1 MLLTFCMLI
10 FHSITI
16 FNSWL
21 YLKDCYAVFRFYRYG
36 IPLSMILAVGLSYMM
51 FLCWVISILYTR
63 CWVFLWMMLNF
74 IKFFFCIYWDD
85 HRVLKILLWGYITL
99 NDLHMFN
106 HPCIQG
112 MNPSWFWCMTFLMS
126 CWNQFASTLF
136 RIFTCIYIRDID
148 L

>member
-10 FHSITI
+10 LHPITL

-21 YLKDCYAVFRFYRYG
+21 YLKDFSAVLRFYRYG

-51 FLCWVISILYTR
+51 LLCWVIAIICTR
-63 CWVFLWMMLNF
+63 YWVFYEWMLNF
-74 IKFFFCIYWDD
+74 IKFFCCIYWDD
-85 HRVLKILLWGYITL
+85 HRILKILRLGYVTL

-106 HPCIQG
+106 HPSSQG
-112 MNPSWFWCMTFLMS
+112 MNPNWFWCMTFLMS

-136 RIFTCIYIRDID
+136 RFFTCIYIRDID